1 MSVGRRRRTGTGA
14 EAGTTGPV
22 SIPAAGLFGAA
33 ALIAVVNV
41 ASRVVGF
48 GRWLVQ
54 ASEVGPTS
62 LGDAYNSAN
71 ALPNVLFEV
80 VAGGALASV
89 VVPLLAVPLARSL
102 RRDVDAVASALLG
115 WALVMLVPLGAM
127 VALAARPLVV
137 ASMRGAS
144 EAEVAVAATLLQMF
158 ALQIPLYGVGLVLT
172 GVLQAHRRFFWPA
185 LAPLLNSLVVIT
197 ALLVFG
203 RQVAD
208 PSVSPTQIDGGALA
222 LLGWGTTA
230 GVAVMSLPLL
240 IPVYRLGVRLWP
252 TLHFPSGAAR
262 RARNLALAGIG
273 ALVAQQLSVVVTLAI
288 ANRYGTDGTWPV
300 VLYTQ
305 AVYVLPYAVLAY
317 PLATAALPRLAELAA
332 REDGEGFARLSARTT
347 RAVLAAAAFG
357 AAVLAAVA
365 PAVEAVFQAV
375 VPGGAD
381 VTGMATGLTWM
392 AAGLL
397 GFSLILHVSRALYV
411 LHRGRDAVVATA
423 LGWLVVAA
431 LAVVAVLLLTD
442 GQRDRVG
449 TLQGLGV
456 ATSVGMT
463 VAGVGL
469 LLGLVRAAGP
479 GAITGVPRT
488 GVVTV
493 GAGLVGALAGRW
505 LVDALTGE
513 GWPTAVG
520 AAVAGAVVVLAVLVM
535 AATLADRGLL
545 GTLRERPGG
554 APESRRGQPPAVR

>member
-1 MSVGRRRRTGTGA
+1 MSTGGRRRTGAG
-14 EAGTTGPV
+14 AGTTGPMSV
-22 SIPAAGLFGAA
+22 PAAGLFGAA

-89 VVPLLAVPLARSL
+89 VVPLLAVPLARAM
-102 RRDVDAVASALLG
+102 RRDVNTVASALLG
-115 WALVMLVPLGAM
+115 WALTILVPLGVV

-144 EAEVAVAATLLQMF
+144 EQEVTVAATLLQMF
-158 ALQIPLYGVGLVLT
+158 ALQIPLYGIGLVLT

-185 LAPLLNSLVVIT
+185 LAPLLNSLVVIV
-197 ALLVFG
+197 AMLAFG
-203 RQVAD
+203 RQVPD
-208 PSVSPTQIDGGALA
+208 PSVPPTQIHESALA
-222 LLGWGTTA
+222 VLGWGTTA
-230 GVAVMSLPLL
+230 GVAVMALPLL
-240 IPVYRLGVRLWP
+240 IPVHRLGVRLRP
-252 TLHFPSGAAR
+252 TLRFPAGVAA

-273 ALVAQQLSVVVTLAI
+273 ALVAQQVSVLVTLAI
-288 ANRYGTDGTWPV
+288 SNRYGTDGTLPV

-317 PLATAALPRLAELAA
+317 PLATASLPRLAELAA
-332 REDGEGFARLSARTT
+332 KDDGEGFARLSARTT
-347 RAVLAAAAFG
+347 RAVLAAAVFG

-423 LGWLVVAA
+423 FGWLVVAG
-431 LAVVAVLLLTD
+431 LAVAAVVLLTE
-442 GQRDRVG
+442 GERDRVG
-449 TLQGLGV
+449 TLQGLGI
-456 ATSVGMT
+456 ATTVGMT
-463 VAGVGL
+463 VAGLGL
-469 LLGLVRAAGP
+469 LVGLVRAAGA
-479 GAITGVPRT
+479 GAVAGVART

-493 GAGLVGALAGRW
+493 LAGAIGALVGRW
-505 LVDALTGE
+505 SVDALTGD
-513 GWPTAVG
+513 GWLTAIG
-520 AAVAGAVVVLAVLVM
+520 AALVGAVVVLVAIVGG
-535 AATLADRGLL
+535 ASLADRSLL
-545 GTLRERPGG
+545 GTLRERPRG
-554 APESRRGQPPAVR
+554 APESRRGHGPTVG